1 MNMKT
6 RFLQLYSN
14 ITSFSPKERCM
25 KTFTALFLFCLSIQ
39 LNAQSTY
46 TGHLRT
52 SQAGKGTVVI
62 IQSDAI
68 EQAVNNHQQ
77 PVTPSAKAGP
87 KQDAKQHPTSTPKAS
102 DAKHSGNHAEQSAEA
117 HAASAGS
124 SRHYAERTRHKA
136 RGFRICIFTGGN
148 SRADKAKALEM
159 GRKCRAKFP
168 ELAVY
173 SNFVAPRWVTNVGD
187 FRTRQEAHKYVKL
200 IRKAHFTYEV
210 RVVSSEVNLPN
221 Y

>member
-1 MNMKT
+1 MQL
-6 RFLQLYSN
+6 LQVHRV
-14 ITSFSPKERCM
+14 IMRKEPA
-25 KTFTALFLFCLSIQ
+25 T
-39 LNAQSTY
+39 
-46 TGHLRT
+46 
-52 SQAGKGTVVI
+52 
-62 IQSDAI
+62 
-68 EQAVNNHQQ
+68 
-77 PVTPSAKAGP
+77 
-87 KQDAKQHPTSTPKAS
+87 
-102 DAKHSGNHAEQSAEA
+102 KHADS
-117 HAASAGS
+117 ASAYS
-124 SRHYAERTRHKA
+124 PAVIHVPTRQ
-136 RGFRICIFTGGN
+136 
-148 SRADKAKALEM
+148 KALEM